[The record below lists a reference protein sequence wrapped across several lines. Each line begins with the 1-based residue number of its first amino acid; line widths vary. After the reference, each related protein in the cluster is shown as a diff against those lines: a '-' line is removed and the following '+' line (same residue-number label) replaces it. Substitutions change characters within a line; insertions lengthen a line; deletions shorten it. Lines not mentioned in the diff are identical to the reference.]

1 MVTLTSAGSSVPKRE
16 LGRYL
21 KQAREEAGWPLD
33 TAAKQLEWS
42 RARMY
47 RIEGGQ
53 TSVRTHDVELMCRLY
68 GTSDEFRQVMVGLA
82 GESKSKG
89 WWQAYGDAI
98 PDWFELY
105 VGMEAAADRLRQYE
119 PALVPGLLQT
129 REYAERVLRSKPG
142 IKPGEVAQ
150 SASLRLERQQLLT
163 RGAPRAPRLDVV
175 LGEAVLRQRA
185 PEMPAQLQHLV
196 DTAGRDN
203 VMIRVVP
210 IVAAPHHVSLAGAF
224 VIVDFPARGT
234 RPAEP
239 TTVYSES
246 LTGALYLEKA
256 LEVAAYAEAWA
267 ALDRVAL
274 DPASSTDL
282 IKHALKE
289 HQ

>member
-1 MVTLTSAGSSVPKRE
+1 MTSVGSSVPRRE

-21 KQAREEAGWPLD
+21 KQAREEAGWPLE

-68 GTSDEFRQVMVGLA
+68 GTSDEIRQVLVGLA
-82 GESKSKG
+82 GESKARG

-142 IKPGEVAQ
+142 IEPAEVAQ
-150 SASLRLERQQLLT
+150 AVSVRLERQQLLT
-163 RGAPRAPRLDVV
+163 RGVPRAPKLDVV

-196 DTAGRDN
+196 DTTMREG
-203 VMIRVVP
+203 VTIRVVP
-210 IVAAPHHVSLAGAF
+210 IVTAPHHVSLAGGF
-224 VIVDFPARGT
+224 VIVDFPTRGT

-256 LEVAAYAEAWA
+256 REVAAYAEAWV
-267 ALDRVAL
+267 ALDGVAL
-274 DPASSTDL
+274 DPIRSADL
-282 IKHALKE
+282 IKQALKE